1 MREKI
6 LQKVLSVIFFIAI
19 LIGCQKDYF
28 DPEYF
33 EKNYIIQNI
42 PKNFDWSNISTLDV
56 TVLPYDTHN
65 NKYFYTIEIFDENPV
80 FEKEKAILLAK
91 GVGSQN
97 QTFQTYGSEQYQSS
111 HRRKYGRFDVGLA
124 GTPFF
129 PLSVRSDLDTKSIPG
144 FRKMGKIRRYKLFGM
159 V

>member
-6 LQKVLSVIFFIAI
+6 LQKVPSVIFFIGI

-56 TVLPYDTHN
+56 TVIPYDTHN

-80 FEKEKAILLAK
+80 FEKEKAVLLAK
-91 GVGSQN
+91 GVCSQS
-97 QTFQTYGSEQYQSS
+97 QTFQTSVVLPKGTPTIFVRQT
-111 HRRKYGRFDVGLA
+111 RRKVNKPY
-124 GTPFF
+124 
-129 PLSVRSDLDTKSIPG
+129 KNIPW
-144 FRKMGKIRRYKLFGM
+144 KEIS
-159 V
+159 